1 MWPSEY
7 SGKLYG
13 IDAAS
18 SSQAFRR
25 MAADGTIE
33 ASSAPFAGS
42 VWKVVYDGAGIAYAI
57 STETGPDGFIN
68 ACKVSRIDMSTLAVT
83 ATIDLF
89 ASFSQVG
96 YSIAWDG
103 SALWSATIQGATL
116 RKHNVSTLAVTD
128 TEVLNNT
135 ATRTIH
141 LSSNGSGTLFAVG
154 KDWSKIVSFDAA
166 SSGINWTVDYA
177 ADAAT
182 FDSAVYAGSLLFA
195 AGGGAVFAINPATGA
210 VVQEH
215 ESAAL
220 NAICEYDGN
229 AAYATSL
236 TTIDPATSTTI
247 VLAGPVNV
255 LDGTTGALTES
266 FPLESDFV
274 RLSGTVGGKLL
285 VVSVNNSPGGSPY
298 YGHIYGPAP
307 DLPGGTVKIYQMSSI
322 VGRGYPATIT
332 I

>member
-1 MWPSEY
+1 
-7 SGKLYG
+7 
-13 IDAAS
+13 
-18 SSQAFRR
+18 
-25 MAADGTIE
+25 
-33 ASSAPFAGS
+33 
-42 VWKVVYDGAGIAYAI
+42 
-57 STETGPDGFIN
+57 
-68 ACKVSRIDMSTLAVT
+68 
-83 ATIDLF
+83 
-89 ASFSQVG
+89 
-96 YSIAWDG
+96 
-103 SALWSATIQGATL
+103 
-116 RKHNVSTLAVTD
+116 VTD
-128 TEVLNNT
+128 TEILTNT

-141 LSSNGSGTLFAVG
+141 LSSDGAGTVFAVG

-166 SSGINWTVDYA
+166 SSAINWTVDYA

-195 AGGGAVFAINPATGA
+195 AGGGVVFSLDPADGSIIE
-210 VVQEH
+210 EH
-215 ESAAL
+215 GSSAL

-236 TTIDPATSTTI
+236 TTIDPSTGATI

-266 FPLESDFV
+266 FPLEADFV
-274 RLSGTVGGKLL
+274 RLSGTVDGKLL
-285 VVSVNNSPGGSPY
+285 VVSVNTSPGSNPY

-322 VGRGYPATIT
+322 VGRGYPASIT